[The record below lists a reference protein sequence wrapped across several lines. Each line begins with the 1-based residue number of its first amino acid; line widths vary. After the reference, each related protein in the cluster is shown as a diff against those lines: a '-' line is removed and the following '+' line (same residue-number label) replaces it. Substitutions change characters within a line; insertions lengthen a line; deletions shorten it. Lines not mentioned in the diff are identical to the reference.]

1 MKQIII
7 GWFFLTF
14 WSLSVCAGNRVRLDS
29 LCQEV
34 GRSINTP
41 FFLSANEDML
51 REAKAQKNSLFEGRA
66 YYCYLHH
73 YCNNYNTEEAY
84 KWFGKLDTVTR
95 ENGDIQLLFMGKYM
109 LVKLYSLKGDFG
121 LALIEAK
128 KMYDE
133 ALKTKDPNSIDIA
146 CLSIVNVYIVSG
158 QYADAL
164 EMIRMVLKDDEKI
177 DLTSPVHVLALNNL
191 CFMIRE
197 INGVDNA
204 KRYLKL
210 LESYVHRDDS
220 GETPKND
227 VEIPLIDEIVSNS
240 LCFGYASYYLS
251 LNMPAE
257 CLKYIRE
264 LEKKMNSSSSGIYYK
279 LMCSKASVDYYAK
292 VDDTEKALEELDKA
306 IALSLQVGSNSS
318 AVLFLREKADLL
330 SLNDRDEE
338 AVDLYHKV
346 VELKNSVENES
357 YIRQIGLFNAQFKA
371 DKMELENSQLKIEK
385 NILYWWILSL
395 FALCVC
401 LTVEFFVINRLK
413 KKLKEAKRKAENS
426 ERLKSMFLA
435 NMNHEIRTPL
445 NAIAGFSGLLIEE
458 TDPEMCEQYADI
470 IKESNDL
477 LLRLISE
484 VLDISKIEAGTIAFT
499 YSDVPLSLVM
509 NTIYKTLKIRMEAPV
524 ELILDPVPELTLY
537 TDRDRLTQIITNFL
551 TNASKHTSQG
561 SIRFGCQQKEK
572 EVYFYVTD
580 TGKGISEEAQ
590 KEIFTRFV
598 QGDEQKGGVG
608 LGLALCSGFVTTMG
622 GQIGVESKVGEGS
635 TFWFTLPFRGME
647 DN

>member
-14 WSLSVCAGNRVRLDS
+14 WSLSVCAGNRVGLDS
-29 LCQEV
+29 LYQEV

-84 KWFGKLDTVTR
+84 KWFDKLATVTH

-133 ALKTKDPNSIDIA
+133 ALETKEPNSIDIA
-146 CLSIVNVYIVSG
+146 CLSIVNVYTVSG
-158 QYADAL
+158 QYPDAL

-197 INGVDNA
+197 VNGVDHA
-204 KRYLKL
+204 KRYLEL
-210 LESYVHRDDS
+210 LESYVHRNDS
-220 GETPKND
+220 GETPKNHVD
-227 VEIPLIDEIVSNS
+227 IPLIDEIVSYS

-257 CLKYIRE
+257 CLQYIRE
-264 LEKKMNSSSSGIYYK
+264 LEKKMNYSSDIYYK
-279 LMCSKASVDYYAK
+279 LMWSKASVGYYAK
-292 VDDTEKALEELDKA
+292 VDDDEKALEELDRA
-306 IALSLQVGSNSS
+306 IALSRQVGSNSS
-318 AVLFLREKADLL
+318 EVLFLREKADLL
-330 SLNDRDEE
+330 ALNDRDEE

-401 LTVEFFVINRLK
+401 LTVEFFIINRLK

-445 NAIAGFSGLLIEE
+445 NAIAGFSGLLIDE
-458 TDPEMCEQYADI
+458 TDPDTCEQYADI
-470 IKESNDL
+470 IKDSNDL

-484 VLDISKIEAGTIAFT
+484 VLDISKIEAGTITFT
-499 YSDVPLSLVM
+499 YSDVPLSSVM
-509 NTIYKTLKIRMEAPV
+509 NTIYKTLKIRVEAPV
-524 ELILDPVPELTLY
+524 ELILDPVPELTLH

-561 SIRFGCQQKEK
+561 SIRFGCQQREE

-635 TFWFTLPFRGME
+635 TFWFTLPFSGME
-647 DN
+647 EN

>member
-146 CLSIVNVYIVSG
+146 CLSIVNVYTVSG
-158 QYADAL
+158 QYTDAL

-306 IALSLQVGSNSS
+306 IALSQQVGSNSS